1 MSLVPF
7 PEHLEGRLNR
17 LREVAPEREADAL
30 EPIPSNVQFDPVLPP
45 PSLTDTPIELLKN
58 VEVLPPPPP
67 PPPLGAPVG
76 APVGDLPPPPPI
88 CRANNM
94 TYKTIEEL
102 ECAKIIKDYKK
113 INQVI
118 HPNMAGNAKCQE
130 ESKVKS
136 QRLDSKKDICEK
148 HKARIQLTSASELA
162 TEAEAAAT
170 EADIAATEAD
180 AAATEAQAIA
190 SVDKARAA
198 VDKTT
203 EKSIEVR
210 RILDEFPTNEY
221 IEKDIKQKVE
231 NANNEANEADITAK
245 NALLEA
251 EAAINIANRKKT
263 DVEKTDA
270 MRRADIRVTNTEK
283 RNENAEKRLNNALQ
297 AKAKADSELI
307 SARKETNESEGVIR
321 RELLIAEAAYAAA
334 ALEADINKKSIE
346 KSREAEARQK
356 IAKAETAHARE
367 IEAEEEVRRTQQAV
381 DTAQFAKNTA
391 NILVESCKNARQILE
406 AVGEASSAVGE
417 ASAEAV
423 GEIPVEEAIKQESD
437 IKTIV
442 SGLLRLFKKPSAEA
456 REKVEVPLKEKAIK
470 QESNINTIV
479 SGVLGLFKKPAEGAR
494 EKIEAPLKE
503 KAIKQESNI
512 NTIVSGVLGLFKKPA
527 EGAREKIEA
536 PLKEKAIKQESN
548 INTIVSGVLGLFNKK
563 SLIESNKKGESN
575 KKSEKA
581 EINETI
587 KLISNV
593 ILKLF
598 ERPKEPQE
606 PKIKPQKTV
615 IEYSPDDTGKECLT
629 HLEPNLH
636 DVYEPI
642 GTYIDEEM
650 KKGVCM
656 YKLKDS
662 KNSGNKEKT
671 IKRIYDLP

>member
-1 MSLVPF
+1 MSVVPF

-30 EPIPSNVQFDPVLPP
+30 EPIPSNVRFNPILPP

-58 VEVLPPPPP
+58 VEVLPPPPPP

-94 TYKTIEEL
+94 SYKTIEEL

-283 RNENAEKRLNNALQ
+283 RSENAEKRLNNALQ

-406 AVGEASSAVGE
+406 AVGEASAAAVGA

-423 GEIPVEEAIKQESD
+423 GEVPVEEAIKQESD

-442 SGLLRLFKKPSAEA
+442 SGLLRLFKKPSAE
-456 REKVEVPLKEKAIK
+456 VEVPLKEKTIK
-470 QESNINTIV
+470 HESNINTIV
-479 SGVLGLFKKPAEGAR
+479 SGVLGLFKKP
-494 EKIEAPLKE
+494 
-503 KAIKQESNI
+503 
-512 NTIVSGVLGLFKKPA
+512 
-527 EGAREKIEA
+527 AREKIEA

-563 SLIESNKKGESN
+563 SLIESNKKGEPN

-615 IEYSPDDTGKECLT
+615 IEYSPDDTGKECLM

>member
-1 MSLVPF
+1 MSVVPF

-30 EPIPSNVQFDPVLPP
+30 EPIPSNVRFNPILPP

-58 VEVLPPPPP
+58 VEVLPPPPPP

-94 TYKTIEEL
+94 SYKTIEEL

-283 RNENAEKRLNNALQ
+283 RSENAEKRLNNALQ

-367 IEAEEEVRRTQQAV
+367 IEVEEEVRRTQQAV

-406 AVGEASSAVGE
+406 AVGEASAAAVGA

-423 GEIPVEEAIKQESD
+423 GEVPVEEAIKQESD

-442 SGLLRLFKKPSAEA
+442 SGLLRLFKKPSAE
-456 REKVEVPLKEKAIK
+456 VEVPLKEKTIK
-470 QESNINTIV
+470 HESNINTIV
-479 SGVLGLFKKPAEGAR
+479 SGVLGLFKKP
-494 EKIEAPLKE
+494 
-503 KAIKQESNI
+503 
-512 NTIVSGVLGLFKKPA
+512 
-527 EGAREKIEA
+527 AREKIEA

-563 SLIESNKKGESN
+563 SLIESNKKGEPN

-615 IEYSPDDTGKECLT
+615 IEYSPDDTGKECLM